1 LTTHPEQAHRI
12 VFPSPG
18 QVSLEPFELPAMA
31 PGSLRIRTLYSLM
44 SIGTETTILHGRY
57 APDSHFARMFGFP
70 QLQTGVQA
78 VGVVEQ
84 SAGGAEF
91 APGDLVYMRM
101 AHGSHQVLPASE
113 CSPVPPEIDLKQ
125 ACWCGLAKTAY
136 RAAWAGRFALDGK
149 VLIIGAGPVG
159 QMAVRWATAL
169 GCTEIA
175 AADVSERRL
184 EYAGAGGATHLLCG
198 DIADLAQQVRSLNR
212 GEGPGLIIDST
223 GNPAVFS
230 AALAAAARF
239 ATIILLGDTGYPGQQ
254 CLSSDLMTKGLTV
267 QAVHD
272 SHNRDGWTQRRVDA
286 LFFEKLGEG
295 RFSLDGMVSH
305 EFEPRQ
311 CAQAYALADRERG
324 QTMGILFDW
333 TKMEESHVPAA

>member
-1 LTTHPEQAHRI
+1 MTTHPDQANRI

-18 QVSLEPFELPAMA
+18 QVSLESFELPAMA

-78 VGVVEQ
+78 VGVVEE
-84 SAGGAEF
+84 SAAGAEF
-91 APGDLVYMRM
+91 EPDDLVYMRM
-101 AHGSHQVLPASE
+101 AHGSHQVLPSSE
-113 CSPVPPEIDLKQ
+113 CSPVPGDVDLKQ

-136 RAAWAGRFALDGK
+136 RAAWAGGFGNERN

-159 QMAVRWATAL
+159 QMAVRWARAL
-169 GCTEIA
+169 GCAEIA

-184 EYAGAGGATHLLCG
+184 EYAGAGGATHLFRG
-198 DIADLAQQVRSLNR
+198 DIAHLAQQVHSLNG

-223 GNPAVFS
+223 GNAAVFS

-272 SHNRDGWTQRRVDA
+272 SHDRDGWTQRCVDA
-286 LFFEKLGEG
+286 LFFEKLEQGS
-295 RFSLDGMVSH
+295 FNLDGMLSH
-305 EFEPRQ
+305 EFRPQE
-311 CAQAYALADRERG
+311 CAQAYALADRERAR
-324 QTMGILFDW
+324 TMGILFDW
-333 TKMEESHVPAA
+333 TEKEKPHVPAA